1 MRKAIYPY
9 IRLLLCCILA
19 WAMLVAC
26 QDYGKQYYYRE
37 LEKIDHR
44 ENRELARREIMALK
58 DEVASYP
65 DYIKMYHQLLI
76 TELNEEVKP
85 CRNMKVA
92 RALVEYYEKSDDIEK
107 LLRSYVIAGDIF
119 ANCSDGPKAIEY
131 YHRAENLIGDKDS
144 NIKHKL
150 YLRLAGLLVRHNM
163 VEEAQRYANR
173 VGYACQKAR
182 DTLGMIKAKMVLC
195 DGYKRSKLPGI
206 ELDHLQEALRL
217 ADESGRTDISQNLRL
232 SIAQAHYQA
241 HSYHEALRQAQPLIG
256 SLLDGEQHRLHALL
270 SQVYFALGQ
279 NDSAYYYAQKVMD
292 DGNSV
297 SKRDTHLVL
306 SHICIQRGDRIAAE
320 DHLNHYIELNNELNH
335 IENSEAIAQ
344 ADAFY
349 HNQKQTE
356 ENAQLRND
364 NQQKQIYIILIVA
377 LLIVLLIL
385 FVTYIQRHR
394 RRQELMALRIQ
405 QLDELR
411 IAYKKTDE
419 QEHSQTE
426 QMVIQSG
433 IYQRLATMDETSH
446 PSDEDWQALANVIN
460 QAYERFMPRL
470 LSLCRLSTHEYHV
483 CLLLK
488 AGFEPVRIASLTLR
502 SKAAVSTVRSRL
514 YEKAFGKKG
523 SAKDWDEVIRTL

>member
-1 MRKAIYPY
+1 MRKAIYLY
-9 IRLLLCCILA
+9 IRLFLCCTIA

-26 QDYGKQYYYRE
+26 QDNGKQYYYRE

-76 TELNEEVKP
+76 AELNEEVMP
-85 CRNMKVA
+85 YRNMKVA

-131 YHRAENLIGDKDS
+131 YHKAEYLIGDKNSD
-144 NIKHKL
+144 IKYKL

-163 VEEAQRYANR
+163 VEEAQRYANC
-173 VGYACQKAR
+173 VGYACQAAR

-195 DGYKRSKLPGI
+195 DGYKRSKLPSI
-206 ELDHLQEALRL
+206 EVGHLLEALRL
-217 ADESGRTDISQNLRL
+217 ADESGRTGISKNLRL
-232 SIAQAHYQA
+232 RIAQAHYQA

-297 SKRDTHLVL
+297 SKRDAHLVL

-320 DHLNHYIELNNELNH
+320 DHLNHYVELNNELNH

-349 HNQKQTE
+349 NNQKQTE

-377 LLIVLLIL
+377 LLIVLLVL
-385 FVTYIQRHR
+385 FVTYIQRYR

-405 QLDELR
+405 QLEELR
-411 IAYKKTDE
+411 VAYNQTDE
-419 QEHSQTE
+419 QEHIQTE
-426 QMVIQSG
+426 QMVRQSE
-433 IYQRLATMDETSH
+433 IYHRFATMDETTH
-446 PSDEDWQALANVIN
+446 PSDEDWQAMANVIK

-470 LSLCRLSTHEYHV
+470 LSLCRMSTHEYHV

-488 AGFEPVRIASLTLR
+488 AGFEPVRIASLTYR
-502 SKAAVSTVRSRL
+502 SKAAISTVRSRL